1 FAGFLSTLSQ
11 RFSSDLSRCQLIP
24 SFSHTTMILKM
35 MEQRCML
42 HPFSWK
48 LSTMTK
54 MDAKTCTR
62 IQMKYVP

>member
-1 FAGFLSTLSQ
+1 FAGFLGTLSQ
-11 RFSSDLSRCQLIP
+11 RFYSELLRCQLIP
-24 SFSHTTMILKM
+24 SFSHTTRILKR
-35 MEQRCML
+35 MEQYSMF

-62 IQMKYVP
+62 I